1 VISKHLCRSERAF
14 RHRALT
20 LGIKLPSLR
29 KFGPVPSGRALA
41 EGEGEIDGLAF
52 VDRIAALAND
62 RGSYFDSNGLPGS
75 CIYPEQGSCD

>member
-1 VISKHLCRSERAF
+1 V
-14 RHRALT
+14 
-20 LGIKLPSLR
+20 G
-29 KFGPVPSGRALA
+29 

-62 RGSYFDSNGLPGS
+62 RGSSFNSDRLPGS